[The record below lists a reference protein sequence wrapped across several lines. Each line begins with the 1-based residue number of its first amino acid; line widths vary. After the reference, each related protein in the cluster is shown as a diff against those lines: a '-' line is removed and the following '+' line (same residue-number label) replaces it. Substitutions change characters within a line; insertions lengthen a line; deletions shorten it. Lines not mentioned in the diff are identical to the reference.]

1 METVNVGKKIVDK
14 LAEECTENIE
24 ETSLVEKTYAKN
36 KNKHKCRFC
45 TVYIFLFSI
54 IFTINIRTGT
64 YFVYIHS
71 YLKNYDACVMLDT
84 RTETT
89 IY

>member
-14 LAEECTENIE
+14 LVEECTENIE
-24 ETSLVEKTYAKN
+24 ETRLVEKTYAKN
-36 KNKHKCRFC
+36 KNQHKCSFC
-45 TVYIFLFSI
+45 TVYILLFSI

-64 YFVYIHS
+64 YFVYIHW
-71 YLKNYDACVMLDT
+71 YLKNYDACVVLDT
-84 RTETT
+84 RTKTT